1 MNLEGLDHLLRRLG
15 SKWVVVTF
23 VVLAGVLW
31 IVFYAMVDDSETAP
45 VADAGASLQGE
56 RAGGASAGSLSGRDF
71 GREDESDSAGE
82 ERRRQRAGDESS
94 ALALEQSV
102 LRARNLSAKRVLAE
116 AESALQEFESAA
128 AEWERLVDSLENG
141 QLGRVL
147 AADTESLPSLMELL
161 SVGSEQANDPPGY
174 REQFDLVSGEVE
186 KFLAGDRVTAVTGAT
201 LRAIET
207 LRDEIR
213 ERERAL
219 QGSLDR
225 LKLAARDAR
234 GSQPGEMTLEEAYE
248 AYRAQQAEQARLREI
263 AARERVRKEA
273 EERIEEAEREKLEAK
288 TALEVAKQAAEA
300 DRMRREKEMLE
311 IAAAKEKE
319 EADAKLAQERL
330 ETEFTRD
337 LPEIRRLLS
346 PFVSPAPYYL
356 SRPGSYLYSGQSTGL
371 SLSTVAKSGALEPT
385 DEGIDM
391 MSMLGKAPYRPLG
404 SFPKYVQSEWRRTE
418 SVKRRLV
425 RAQELLLKYGDLLVE
440 KGMMEK

>member
-1 MNLEGLDHLLRRLG
+1 MNFEGLDRLLRDLG
-15 SKWVVVTF
+15 AKWVVVTF
-23 VVLAGVLW
+23 VVLAAILW
-31 IVFYAMVDDSETAP
+31 IVFYAMVDDSSSDRVAGSEAP
-45 VADAGASLQGE
+45 RQGE
-56 RAGGASAGSLSGRDF
+56 GSPGTSAERVSGRDLS
-71 GREDESDSAGE
+71 REDESDFAGE
-82 ERRRQRAGDESS
+82 ELRRQRAGDEAS
-94 ALALEQSV
+94 ALTLEQSV
-102 LRARNLSAKRVLAE
+102 LRARNLSAKRVLDEGA
-116 AESALQEFESAA
+116 SALQEFESAA

-147 AADTESLPSLMELL
+147 AADTENLPSLMELL
-161 SVGSEQANDPPGY
+161 SVGSEQANDPPRY

-186 KFLAGDRVTAVTGAT
+186 KFLAGDRVTEVTRAT
-201 LRAIET
+201 LDAIES

-213 ERERAL
+213 ERGRAL

-225 LKLAARDAR
+225 LKLAAQDAR
-234 GSQPGEMTLEEAYE
+234 GSQPGEMTLDEAYQ
-248 AYRAQQAEQARLREI
+248 AYLAQQAEQARLREI
-263 AARERVRKEA
+263 AARERARTAA
-273 EERIEEAEREKLEAK
+273 EKRIEEAEREKLEAK
-288 TALEVAKQAAEA
+288 TAKEIAENTAEA
-300 DRMRREKEMLE
+300 DRLRREKEMLE

-319 EADAKLAQERL
+319 DSDAKLADERL
-330 ETEFTRD
+330 EAEFTRD
-337 LPEIRRLLS
+337 LPEIRSLLS
-346 PFVSPAPYYL
+346 PFVSRAPYYL
-356 SRPGSYLYSGQSTGL
+356 HRPGSYLYSGQSTGL